1 MGVSTVLLTP
11 LAARALAGLVIAG
24 AIAGSARRTRSLS
37 TSGAW
42 AATAIGAL
50 SIAAGWAW
58 GALLIAFFVAS
69 TVLSRIGEAEKRAR
83 TADIVAK
90 GGERDAAQVLANGG
104 VFGLCALGSIVAP
117 REAAAWHALGA
128 GALAAATADTWATEI
143 GTLVGRAPRSIISF
157 SEVPPGTS
165 GGITTAGT
173 AAGVAGAA
181 FLAGMAFMLG
191 WSSLVAWGA
200 LVGGVAGA
208 TADSLMG
215 ATAQARRWCDRCNTA
230 TERGVHRCG
239 ATTAAAGGLAWLDND
254 AVNAVSTAVGAVVSW
269 GVWRAR
275 A

>member
-1 MGVSTVLLTP
+1 LGVSIVLLTP

-24 AIAGSARRTRSLS
+24 VIAGSARRTRSLS
-37 TSGAW
+37 ASGAW
-42 AATAIGAL
+42 AATAVSAL
-50 SIAAGWAW
+50 SIAAGWVW

-69 TVLSRIGEAEKRAR
+69 TVLSRIGEAEKSAR

-104 VFGLCALGSIVAP
+104 VFALCALGSIVVP
-117 REAAAWHALGA
+117 RDAGAWHAVGA

-143 GTLVGRAPRSIISF
+143 GTLIGRAPRSIISF

-165 GGITTAGT
+165 GGVTTAGT
-173 AAGVAGAA
+173 AAAVAGAT

-208 TADSLMG
+208 TADSLIG
-215 ATAQARRWCDRCNTA
+215 ATAQARRRCDRCNTA

-239 ATTAAAGGLAWLDND
+239 AVTVAAGGLAWLDND
-254 AVNAVSTAVGAVVSW
+254 AVNAMSTAVGAVVSW